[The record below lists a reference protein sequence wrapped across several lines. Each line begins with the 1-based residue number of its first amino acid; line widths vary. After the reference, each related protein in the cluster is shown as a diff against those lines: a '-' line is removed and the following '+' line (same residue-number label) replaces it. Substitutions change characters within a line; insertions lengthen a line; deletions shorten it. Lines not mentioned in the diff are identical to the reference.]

1 MEYVLYVDDTA
12 FVKQGN
18 SKNLDDEIVSIVGCL
33 VAKPNVPAL
42 ENEISNLS
50 KELKDKYDV
59 SEFHFTDMFNRR
71 NGFEKLESMDSLM
84 YMAHFAALVQAFDIS
99 IITQTITKSNLKKYK
114 SLFDL
119 YDIVIDKNNFAPKD
133 NKRAEEYGLLLN
145 ITKANKFL
153 KEYDEKDYISKVVCD
168 EGIMRDGAD
177 VNLKYLYEE
186 GLPICFKS
194 SAKEKNLQVADF
206 CAWGLSRTKQTMGK
220 SQGKAM
226 KPFELNIMRIL
237 ENIVENY
244 VNIDTVVSDV
254 ENGINIDKTIEEIAK
269 DEW

>member
-33 VAKPNVPAL
+33 VAKPNVSAL
-42 ENEISNLS
+42 ENEISKLS

-133 NKRAEEYGLLLN
+133 NKRSEEYGLLLN

-177 VNLKYLYEE
+177 VNLKYLYEQ
-186 GLPICFKS
+186 GLPISFKS

-254 ENGINIDKTIEEIAK
+254 ENGINIDKTIEEFSK